1 MLALPGVRTLMVL
14 MFFARIPQTATGLT
28 LTLHVAIT
36 LGHGYGA
43 AGLVGGAGTVGI
55 ALGAPFMGRIVDRYG
70 LRPMLVLTTVGQSA
84 FWFTGPLL
92 SYEGLLISSFVG
104 GVLTIPAMSI
114 GRQAIAA
121 LVPEEQRRTAYSLD
135 SVIIELSFMV
145 GPVMG
150 VALATQVS
158 SAVAMTAIAV
168 AVVLVGIAL
177 YVVNPA
183 VRSDKER
190 QDAEPRPPRREWLN
204 SRMIGVLA
212 VGSGAVF
219 VLAGQEVAGVAVL
232 RANGQVDWTGAFIVI
247 LCAGSIVGG
256 LIHGAVHK
264 SLPQVS
270 LMALLSV
277 LTIPVVLVDGPW
289 WVMGL
294 ALFPASAMCAP
305 TLATTGEQV
314 SRLAP
319 AAVRGE
325 ATGLQGSALTLG
337 AALGAPV
344 IGFLVDHTSPS
355 WGFAGAGLGGL
366 LVAAG
371 AYVLSR
377 QPAKA
382 SAIS

>member
-1 MLALPGVRTLMVL
+1 MMIL

-36 LGHGYGA
+36 LGRGYGA

-70 LRPMLVLTTVGQSA
+70 LRPMLVLTTAGQSA

-92 SYEGLLISSFVG
+92 PYEGLLVSSFVG

-121 LVPEEQRRTAYSLD
+121 LAPEDQRRTAYSLD

-158 SAVAMTAIAV
+158 SAVAMIAIAV

-177 YVVNPA
+177 YAVNPA
-183 VRSDKER
+183 VRNDKER
-190 QDAEPRPPRREWLN
+190 GDPGPRPVRREWLDR
-204 SRMIGVLA
+204 RMIGVLA
-212 VGSGAVF
+212 VGTGAVF

-256 LIHGAVHK
+256 LVHGAVHK
-264 SLPQVS
+264 SLSQVT

-277 LTIPVVLVDGPW
+277 LTIPVVLVDGSW

-325 ATGLQGSALTLG
+325 ATGLQGSAFTLG

-355 WGFAGAGLGGL
+355 WGFVGAGLGGL

-371 AYVLSR
+371 AFVLSR